1 VSGNC
6 QKPGDMDD
14 EAFIKYLSTSTG
26 NYGSS
31 SQSELPN
38 HAREASLILHI
49 VAVTAHRPS

>member
-1 VSGNC
+1 
-6 QKPGDMDD
+6 MDD

-31 SQSELPN
+31 SQFELSN

-49 VAVTAHRPS
+49 VAATVRRPF